1 MLKANSVLLLLTLLV
16 ASVSAVDPKCC
27 VCPGCRDQAGRFD
40 LNLGGWIT
48 CADVDL
54 EMARDLQPGTSE
66 CTSKQNE
73 YYDRCCNAN
82 FNFNGVVE
90 KVPDPNSIAA
100 KQQTYPLGDND
111 PCEVCYKD
119 NSFPSKPYTV
129 TAILYMPGNPTCE
142 DLFYMGRQGSIPDRL
157 CYPLQDYMQGPCGC
171 DGSGSGGGG
180 SPPSGGGGGSGGVPN
195 RKKRP
200 ASANKNNFKLGGGRA
215 RGTTRRK
222 LLKGQ

>member
-1 MLKANSVLLLLTLLV
+1 MLKAYSVLLLLSLLV
-16 ASVSAVDPKCC
+16 VAVSA
-27 VCPGCRDQAGRFD
+27 
-40 LNLGGWIT
+40 I
-48 CADVDL
+48 
-54 EMARDLQPGTSE
+54 GT
-66 CTSKQNE
+66 
-73 YYDRCCNAN
+73 Y
-82 FNFNGVVE
+82 
-90 KVPDPNSIAA
+90 DPN
-100 KQQTYPLGDND
+100 KQKTYPQGDND

-119 NSFPSKPYTV
+119 NSFPSKPFTV

-142 DLFYMGRQGSIPDRL
+142 DLFYMGRQGSIPNRL

-171 DGSGSGGGG
+171 DGSGGGGGG